1 MFYTQVYI
9 KCNNE
14 LRGKINNQRR
24 EGWATERLG
33 SSLEVTKWVV
43 KKSCAAWLQSSHP
56 TFEHSTECFQ
66 LGHLKKCYESHSQD
80 RLKDRKE
87 EQTDDGRW
95 GRVNVTLH
103 SWVPWRQWV
112 SWRLG
117 EISNKLHQCQLSK
130 QCLTGEPI
138 NRVYSSDIH
147 WNQDPTLLPFGKQ
160 CALSRCVIYAA
171 FFGTSLL
178 NLGEHC
184 WKKTKNQF
192 IWSMEITIVHGWALH
207 IWKLLISHYGR
218 CYI

>member
-9 KCNNE
+9 KCDNE

-33 SSLEVTKWVV
+33 SSLEVTTWVV
-43 KKSCAAWLQSSHP
+43 KKSCAAWLQGSHP

-117 EISNKLHQCQLSK
+117 EISNKLRQCQLSK
-130 QCLTGEPI
+130 QCFKTVNQSIEFTPQISTETKTQLSYLLGSNVLSPG
-138 NRVYSSDIH
+138 VLFMLYSLAHHFSI
-147 WNQDPTLLPFGKQ
+147 
-160 CALSRCVIYAA
+160 
-171 FFGTSLL
+171 
-178 NLGEHC
+178 
-184 WKKTKNQF
+184 
-192 IWSMEITIVHGWALH
+192 
-207 IWKLLISHYGR
+207 
-218 CYI
+218 